1 MKEENEINLELT
13 NDQKLQEQEARDALL
28 NSYLALKD
36 SKDPED
42 QLLYREVERMFH
54 KKLERF
60 DKQLASLSRG
70 TRRNIKGYSS
80 FSEQFKRR
88 IGL

>member
-1 MKEENEINLELT
+1 MKEENEIKLELT
-13 NDQKLQEQEARDALL
+13 NDRKLQEQEARDALL

-36 SKDPED
+36 SKNPED
-42 QLLYREVERMFH
+42 QALYREVEKMFH